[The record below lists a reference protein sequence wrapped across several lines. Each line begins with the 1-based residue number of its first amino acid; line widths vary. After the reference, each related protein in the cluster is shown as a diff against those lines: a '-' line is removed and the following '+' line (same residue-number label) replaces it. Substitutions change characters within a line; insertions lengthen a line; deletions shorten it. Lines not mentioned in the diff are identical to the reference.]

1 MCCLSSRS
9 LLMTL
14 QSCSLSFFFF
24 FFKQKTA
31 YEMRISDWSSD
42 VCSSDLLKYFTLNIF
57 DIFGNPSNLSNRTI
71 GVKGGRFLLVPRNW
85 RGTAPA
91 GVTVYPAATTQL
103 WILMRAFAQSDAEV
117 RTTRAFQY
125 AVRIIVPKIGRAS
138 CRERVGESW

>member
-1 MCCLSSRS
+1 
-9 LLMTL
+9 
-14 QSCSLSFFFF
+14 
-24 FFKQKTA
+24 
-31 YEMRISDWSSD
+31 MRISDWSSD
-42 VCSSDLLKYFTLNIF
+42 VCSSDLPCGAGLCHVQVPNTDTLYSTAWIDLSRGPVEIDIPATQLKYFTLNIF

-117 RTTRAFQY
+117 RTARAFQD
-125 AVRIIVPKIGRAS
+125 AVRTLVPA
-138 CRERVGESW
+138 GEGTGGP